1 VVANKHPGVLFFK
14 YFAQDYKIIN
24 KNKIMFIPQPHVFKQ
39 QQKIVVPIT
48 TAHDKVYVNTG
59 HQYYVYGDS

>member
-1 VVANKHPGVLFFK
+1 
-14 YFAQDYKIIN
+14 
-24 KNKIMFIPQPHVFKQ
+24 MFIPQPHEFKQ

-48 TAHDKVYVNTG
+48 TAHDKAYVNTG